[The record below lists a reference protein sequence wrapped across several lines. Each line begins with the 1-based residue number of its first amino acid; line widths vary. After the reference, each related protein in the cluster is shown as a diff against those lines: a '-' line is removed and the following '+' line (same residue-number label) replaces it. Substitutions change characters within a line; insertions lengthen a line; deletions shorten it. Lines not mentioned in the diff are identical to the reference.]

1 MAKKNPVAIETTG
14 FFCGTPER
22 ISPPGDKP
30 RIRGAQQ
37 KTCLTAGFFVVRP
50 SGFPLS
56 GINLESAAH
65 SKKTCLTAGFFVVRP
80 SGFEPL
86 AYRVGVCH
94 SIQLSYGRIFSR
106 SYYSKVR
113 PKSKADFLFPFGGG
127 YAILRKSNLYRKDTP
142 SMKHTHL
149 HTRLLALLLCCAL
162 VLPLSACGEAKST
175 TQQIFAMDTVM
186 DLTAYGKKADDGIN
200 AAISIINSMDTLLD
214 PENERSK
221 TYEINH
227 AMGSPVVVNEQIAK
241 MLRTALTVYE
251 RTNGAFDL
259 TTYPLSKLWGFIDQ
273 NYRVPSDAE
282 IERLLPCVDMSKVQ
296 LATTDDSANSLVTMP
311 ADMALSF
318 GAVAKGCASDY
329 AIQAMRAA
337 GVTSGVVSLGGNVQT
352 LGKKPDGSDWNIAIQ
367 DPNDTGSYLGYLT
380 VGETAVITSGSYQR
394 YFTEGGQ
401 KYHHILSPAT
411 GRPVNNGL
419 LAVTIVCEDG
429 TLADCLSTAMFVLG
443 PQAALNYWRTYGGF
457 EMLLV
462 KADGHVV
469 LTNGLY
475 GQFTP
480 NGDSYVVDYAS

>member
-1 MAKKNPVAIETTG
+1 MNHK
-14 FFCGTPER
+14 R
-22 ISPPGDKP
+22 
-30 RIRGAQQ
+30 
-37 KTCLTAGFFVVRP
+37 
-50 SGFPLS
+50 
-56 GINLESAAH
+56 
-65 SKKTCLTAGFFVVRP
+65 
-80 SGFEPL
+80 
-86 AYRVGVCH
+86 
-94 SIQLSYGRIFSR
+94 
-106 SYYSKVR
+106 
-113 PKSKADFLFPFGGG
+113 
-127 YAILRKSNLYRKDTP
+127 
-142 SMKHTHL
+142 L

-186 DLTAYGKKADDGIN
+186 DLTAYGKKADDGIS

-227 AMGSPVVVNEQIAK
+227 AMGSSVVVNEQIAK
-241 MLRTALTVYE
+241 MLRTAQTVYE
-251 RTNGAFDL
+251 RSDGALDL

-296 LATTDDSANSLVTMP
+296 LAATDDSANYLVTMP
-311 ADMALSF
+311 ADMSLSF

-352 LGKKPDGSDWNIAIQ
+352 LGKKPDGSDWNIAVQ

-394 YFTEGGQ
+394 FFTEGGQ
-401 KYHHILSPAT
+401 KYHHILSPKT

-419 LAVTIVCEDG
+419 LSVTIVCEDG

-457 EMLLV
+457 EMVLV
-462 KADGHVV
+462 KSDGHVV

-475 GQFTP
+475 GSSPPTATTTSSSMRAEKHETARSGIFPARRALRRAGLGWAHPGAPTAGRHAAACAHH
-480 NGDSYVVDYAS
+480 GDGGLPRRAGHRLSRLPRPDKAHGGALSRRRHDLRLPLLRHALDAQHRDRARG

>member
-1 MAKKNPVAIETTG
+1 M
-14 FFCGTPER
+14 
-22 ISPPGDKP
+22 
-30 RIRGAQQ
+30 
-37 KTCLTAGFFVVRP
+37 
-50 SGFPLS
+50 
-56 GINLESAAH
+56 
-65 SKKTCLTAGFFVVRP
+65 VRP

-127 YAILRKSNLYRKDTP
+127 YAILRKKQPVSEGHTLYEAYTSAHP
-142 SMKHTHL
+142 SARAAAVL
-149 HTRLLALLLCCAL
+149 RAGAAAERLRQ
-162 VLPLSACGEAKST
+162 AKST

-200 AAISIINSMDTLLD
+200 AAISIINSMDKLLD

-241 MLRTALTVYE
+241 MLRTAQTVYE

-296 LATTDDSANSLVTMP
+296 LSATDDSANSLVTMP

-401 KYHHILSPAT
+401 KYHHILSPTT

-462 KADGHVV
+462 KTDGHVV

>member
-1 MAKKNPVAIETTG
+1 
-14 FFCGTPER
+14 
-22 ISPPGDKP
+22 
-30 RIRGAQQ
+30 
-37 KTCLTAGFFVVRP
+37 
-50 SGFPLS
+50 
-56 GINLESAAH
+56 
-65 SKKTCLTAGFFVVRP
+65 
-80 SGFEPL
+80 
-86 AYRVGVCH
+86 
-94 SIQLSYGRIFSR
+94 
-106 SYYSKVR
+106 
-113 PKSKADFLFPFGGG
+113 
-127 YAILRKSNLYRKDTP
+127 
-142 SMKHTHL
+142 MKHTHL
-149 HTRLLALLLCCAL
+149 HTHLLALLLCCAL

-186 DLTAYGKKADDGIN
+186 DLTAYGKKADDGIS

-251 RTNGAFDL
+251 RTSGAFDL

-296 LATTDDSANSLVTMP
+296 LAATDDSANSLVTMP

-367 DPNDTGSYLGYLT
+367 DPNDTGNYLGYLT

-401 KYHHILSPAT
+401 KYHHILSPT
-411 GRPVNNGL
+411 TRRSI
-419 LAVTIVCEDG
+419 TVCW
-429 TLADCLSTAMFVLG
+429 
-443 PQAALNYWRTYGGF
+443 P
-457 EMLLV
+457 
-462 KADGHVV
+462 
-469 LTNGLY
+469 
-475 GQFTP
+475 
-480 NGDSYVVDYAS
+480 

>member
-1 MAKKNPVAIETTG
+1 
-14 FFCGTPER
+14 
-22 ISPPGDKP
+22 
-30 RIRGAQQ
+30 
-37 KTCLTAGFFVVRP
+37 
-50 SGFPLS
+50 
-56 GINLESAAH
+56 
-65 SKKTCLTAGFFVVRP
+65 
-80 SGFEPL
+80 
-86 AYRVGVCH
+86 
-94 SIQLSYGRIFSR
+94 
-106 SYYSKVR
+106 
-113 PKSKADFLFPFGGG
+113 
-127 YAILRKSNLYRKDTP
+127 
-142 SMKHTHL
+142 MKHTHL

-296 LATTDDSANSLVTMP
+296 LAATDDSANSLITMP

-352 LGKKPDGSDWNIAIQ
+352 LGKKPDGSDWNIAVQ
-367 DPNDTGSYLGYLT
+367 DKSKFDKADAKRKIEGWLKLNYCYLMGGLDVQYIHIKPRIIAEKFIENDGGDLYDYKIFCFNGEPKIILHIEERYTDKEERMFFLDTDWNQLPFNINVPLELDADLPRPANLEKMLDIARTLSQGY
-380 VGETAVITSGSYQR
+380 TAVRVDLYSLNDGSIKFGEMTFTTESGISR
-394 YFTEGGQ
+394 WHPESANDFMGSLIHLPG
-401 KYHHILSPAT
+401 
-411 GRPVNNGL
+411 
-419 LAVTIVCEDG
+419 
-429 TLADCLSTAMFVLG
+429 
-443 PQAALNYWRTYGGF
+443 
-457 EMLLV
+457 
-462 KADGHVV
+462 
-469 LTNGLY
+469 
-475 GQFTP
+475 
-480 NGDSYVVDYAS
+480 VDD

>member
-1 MAKKNPVAIETTG
+1 
-14 FFCGTPER
+14 
-22 ISPPGDKP
+22 
-30 RIRGAQQ
+30 
-37 KTCLTAGFFVVRP
+37 
-50 SGFPLS
+50 
-56 GINLESAAH
+56 
-65 SKKTCLTAGFFVVRP
+65 
-80 SGFEPL
+80 
-86 AYRVGVCH
+86 
-94 SIQLSYGRIFSR
+94 
-106 SYYSKVR
+106 
-113 PKSKADFLFPFGGG
+113 
-127 YAILRKSNLYRKDTP
+127 
-142 SMKHTHL
+142 MKHTHL

-282 IERLLPCVDMSKVQ
+282 IERLLPCVDMRKVQ
-296 LATTDDSANSLVTMP
+296 LAATDDSANSLITMP

-401 KYHHILSPAT
+401 KYHHILSPTT

-429 TLADCLSTAMFVLG
+429 TLADCLSTAMFVLDR
-443 PQAALNYWRTYGGF
+443 QSDRRA
-457 EMLLV
+457 
-462 KADGHVV
+462 HV
-469 LTNGLY
+469 
-475 GQFTP
+475 
-480 NGDSYVVDYAS
+480 